1 VRAPPP
7 PHTPTPPLPMQSRHY
22 TDLRNW
28 AAKADRAREPKGPS
42 WQDGSC
48 CACCTVLHH
57 LQPAYL
63 LHKRPPGA
71 IQLGSRPQKPGI
83 LVQSCSPPPLLRPG
97 CLTPS
102 QCLLRNNP
110 PPLPLYLLPPTPR
123 STCLPPPP
131 RPSATPPPSEY
142 PCHPSL
148 AACVLP
154 YLQPAASLPAPP
166 AVRQAHAC
174 PGRHRGPLSLAGL
187 DAEEPHQPLDLCADT
202 HAKSLGRHLS
212 SGLSLFNPPGLCANT
227 NAKGFGRH
235 LGLG

>member
-1 VRAPPP
+1 MARWFLLRLLHCTASPAASIPSPQAPTRSHSARLKASEAWHLGPVLQSPSPPAPRVPHSLTVPAAKQPPP
-7 PHTPTPPLPMQSRHY
+7 P
-22 TDLRNW
+22 
-28 AAKADRAREPKGPS
+28 PS
-42 WQDGSC
+42 VPSATHPSQ
-48 CACCTVLHH
+48 
-57 LQPAYL
+57 YL
-63 LHKRPPGA
+63 LA
-71 IQLGSRPQKPGI
+71 
-83 LVQSCSPPPLLRPG
+83 
-97 CLTPS
+97 
-102 QCLLRNNP
+102 
-110 PPLPLYLLPPTPR
+110 
-123 STCLPPPP
+123 PPP